1 MLQFKALIELLDM
14 QEGLNRATRHAG
26 SARGGAEDCE
36 GTELTEYSDSC
47 SSSLDYAPAGN

>member
-26 SARGGAEDCE
+26 SARGGVEDCE

-47 SSSLDYAPAGN
+47 SSS